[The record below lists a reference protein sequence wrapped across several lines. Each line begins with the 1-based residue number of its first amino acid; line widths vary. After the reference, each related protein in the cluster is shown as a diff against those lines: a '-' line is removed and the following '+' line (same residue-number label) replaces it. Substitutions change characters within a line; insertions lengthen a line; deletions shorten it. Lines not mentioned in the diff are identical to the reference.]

1 MKKILFI
8 CCLVTLLGGGC
19 LKGPGLPEK
28 QFISQQREKC
38 FELGLR
44 YKKDEETEIKDG
56 SILKPIFGYSEERR
70 TCLYVGG
77 ILDAHSTQ
85 EYVIDLL
92 TNQAVAEYMI
102 FRGENVLGNKVDF
115 QNEKARFDNE
125 IKSQIN
131 LRKN

>member
-19 LKGPGLPEK
+19 LEKPGLPEK

-44 YKKDEETEIKDG
+44 YKKEEEIEIKDG

-70 TCLYVGG
+70 TCLYAGG
-77 ILDAHSTQ
+77 ILDEHSVQ

-92 TNQAVAEYMI
+92 TNQAVAEYII
-102 FRGENVLGNKVDF
+102 FRGENVLGNKADF
-115 QNEKARFDNE
+115 QNEKTRFENE
-125 IKSQIN
+125 LKKQVNLIKN
-131 LRKN
+131 